1 LEQLT
6 INWAKGDYMESNST
20 KVAKIATK
28 MAICNRNEEEN
39 LKRYYNEQGIKVTAV
54 NIGGNINSSISKILE
69 SALVAAKR
77 NQLIREEHLHEG
89 AVIGATRDAIIQISN
104 RANGQ
109 NVGGKI
115 GIARGGEHISVCIFL
130 NIGLLHLDE
139 VAIGIGHRALPI

>member
-1 LEQLT
+1 
-6 INWAKGDYMESNST
+6 MESNST

-28 MAICNRNEEEN
+28 MAICDRHEEER
-39 LKRYYNEQGIKVTAV
+39 LKKVYDEKGIKVTAV
-54 NIGGNINSSISKILE
+54 NVGGNINSSITKILE

-77 NQLIREEHLHEG
+77 NGLIREEHLHEG
-89 AVIGATRDAIIQISN
+89 ALIGAARDAIIQIGN
-104 RANGQ
+104 RASGL

-139 VAIGIGHRALPI
+139 VVIGIGHRSLPI

>member
-1 LEQLT
+1 MVD
-6 INWAKGDYMESNST
+6 GDYMESNST
-20 KVAKIATK
+20 KIAKIATK
-28 MAICNRNEEEN
+28 MAICNRNEEEE

-89 AVIGATRDAIIQISN
+89 AVIGATRDAIMQISN

-115 GIARGGEHISVCIFL
+115 GIARGGEHVSVCIFL

-139 VAIGIGHRALPI
+139 VVIAIGHRSLPI

>member
-1 LEQLT
+1 
-6 INWAKGDYMESNST
+6 MESNST

-28 MAICNRNEEEN
+28 MAICNRNEEDD
-39 LKRYYNEQGIKVTAV
+39 LKRFYNEQGIKVTAV

-77 NQLIREEHLHEG
+77 NDLIREEHLHEG

-115 GIARGGEHISVCIFL
+115 GIAKGGEHISVCIFL

-139 VAIGIGHRALPI
+139 VVIGIGHRSLPV

>member
-1 LEQLT
+1 
-6 INWAKGDYMESNST
+6 MESNST
-20 KVAKIATK
+20 RIAKIATK
-28 MAICNRNEEEN
+28 MAICNRNEEED
-39 LKRYYNEQGIKVTAV
+39 LKKHYDEQGIKVTAV

>member
-1 LEQLT
+1 
-6 INWAKGDYMESNST
+6 MESNST
-20 KVAKIATK
+20 KIAKIATK
-28 MAICNRNEEEN
+28 MAICNRNEEDD

-54 NIGGNINSSISKILE
+54 NVGGNINSSISKILE

-104 RANGQ
+104 RANGL

-130 NIGLLHLDE
+130 SIGLLHLDE
-139 VAIGIGHRALPI
+139 VVIGIGHRALPM

>member
-1 LEQLT
+1 
-6 INWAKGDYMESNST
+6 MESNST
-20 KVAKIATK
+20 RIAKIATK
-28 MAICNRNEEEN
+28 MAICNRNEEDD
-39 LKRYYNEQGIKVTAV
+39 LKKFYNEQGIKVTAV

-77 NQLIREEHLHEG
+77 NDLIREEHLHEG

-130 NIGLLHLDE
+130 SIGLLHLDE
-139 VAIGIGHRALPI
+139 VVIGIGHRSLPI